1 MMTVSLSS
9 GRDLF
14 MTPGPSVMPDRV
26 LNAMHQAAP
35 NIYEGEL
42 IETTDSILSDLAAF
56 AGTQGHT
63 ALYICNGHGV
73 WEAAI
78 SNLFEPGDR
87 VLVLNSG
94 TFGSGWANLARV
106 MGIDVIE
113 LDFGRHD
120 PIDADQVRE
129 QLLADNANR
138 IKAVLGVHTDTASSV
153 LNDLPAIRRAIDD
166 AGHPALFVVDAIASF
181 GCDRY
186 EMDAWGID
194 VTVTACQK
202 GLMTP
207 PGLGYL
213 IFNHRA
219 EVASQKIDKRSPYW
233 DWAPR
238 IRPEVF
244 YQRFCGTAPTHLLF
258 AQRAALDMINEEG
271 YESVWLRHSAL
282 ARAVWSA
289 VSVWGV
295 TGPLQCNI
303 GAEAYRSNA
312 VTTIRAD
319 GHDMA
324 RMRQWC
330 ETEAGLVLGLGL
342 GFDLPEYMDG
352 RSVFRIGHMGHLNP
366 PMLLGALATIDAAFK
381 ALDFPHGAGAVE
393 AAASTLASSG

>member
-1 MMTVSLSS
+1 MATVSLSS

-42 IETTDSILSDLAAF
+42 IDTTDSILSDLAAF
-56 AGTQGHT
+56 AGTQGRT

-78 SNLFEPGDR
+78 SNLFEPGDQ

-106 MGIDVIE
+106 MGIEVIE

-120 PIDADQVRE
+120 PIDPDQLRDRLSADKVHS
-129 QLLADNANR
+129 
-138 IKAVLGVHTDTASSV
+138 IKGVLGIHTDTASSV
-153 LNDLPAIRRAIDD
+153 LNDLSAIRRAIDE

-194 VTVTACQK
+194 LTVTACQK

-213 IFNHRA
+213 IFNRKA
-219 EVASQKIDKRSPYW
+219 ELAAQKITKRSPYW
-233 DWAPR
+233 DWQPV
-238 IRPEVF
+238 P
-244 YQRFCGTAPTHLLF
+244 PTHLLF

-271 YESVWLRHSAL
+271 YEAVLLRHAKL
-282 ARAVWSA
+282 ARAVWAA
-289 VSVWGV
+289 VSAWGV
-295 TGPLQCNI
+295 AGPLQCNI
-303 GAEAYRSNA
+303 SAEAYRSHA

-319 GHDMA
+319 GHDLA
-324 RMRQWC
+324 CMRQWC
-330 ETEAGLVLGLGL
+330 EAEAGLVLGLGL
-342 GFDLPEYMDG
+342 GFDSPEYLDG

-366 PMLLGALATIDAAFK
+366 PMLLGALATIDTAFK
-381 ALDFPHGAGAVE
+381 ALDFSHGNGAVE
-393 AAASTLASSG
+393 AAASVLASSG

>member
-14 MTPGPSVMPDRV
+14 MTPGPSVMPDCV

-87 VLVLNSG
+87 VLFLNSG

-106 MGIDVIE
+106 MGVDVIE

-129 QLLADNANR
+129 QLLADNTHR

-258 AQRAALDMINEEG
+258 AQRAALDMINDEG
-271 YESVWLRHSAL
+271 YDTVWLRHAAL
-282 ARAVWSA
+282 ARAV
-289 VSVWGV
+289 
-295 TGPLQCNI
+295 
-303 GAEAYRSNA
+303 
-312 VTTIRAD
+312 
-319 GHDMA
+319 
-324 RMRQWC
+324 
-330 ETEAGLVLGLGL
+330 
-342 GFDLPEYMDG
+342 
-352 RSVFRIGHMGHLNP
+352 
-366 PMLLGALATIDAAFK
+366 
-381 ALDFPHGAGAVE
+381 
-393 AAASTLASSG
+393 